1 MEAPFN
7 NMRKRGIQEGA
18 KGRSNFVDTDTEG
31 FIESI
36 RVTGVSV
43 FQKRVEFRENVE
55 AFFPQG
61 QSKLSVI
68 IDCDDHLF
76 IY

>member
-7 NMRKRGIQEGA
+7 NMRNRGIQEGA

-43 FQKRVEFRENVE
+43 F
-55 AFFPQG
+55 
-61 QSKLSVI
+61 
-68 IDCDDHLF
+68 
-76 IY
+76 